1 MELVGV
7 MRLAIVGGG
16 LGGCALAIAAAQ
28 HGISAVIIEK
38 DPGWTPLSSGI
49 FLYANGLD
57 SVRKL
62 GVLDEVLAN
71 GWSSPDGKNIY
82 YDQNGEI
89 IAETYYPTS
98 MPGVIPPI
106 VGIMRST
113 LHKALVAQVRK
124 LGVRVILGSEVARF
138 HDSGTGLVEVELTK
152 ESSESCDI
160 LVGAD
165 GIRSSIRR
173 ELFGPITPEFTG
185 FGTWRSLHAKPKN
198 LDAKIMMMGV
208 GKRLGIMPLSD
219 TLMYIYATTNEP
231 DNPRYQH
238 EFIPSIMRE
247 KLKEFGGPAT
257 DLLPQIQDPTT
268 VFYTAVEEVALG
280 LPWSK
285 GRVVLIGDA
294 AHASTPYMGQ
304 GGAMALE
311 DGLILAEMLSV
322 SGANPDTLLAFGE
335 RRYERCSFVQRV
347 SRSVGDK
354 GGLESAADC
363 EQRNVNLRET
373 GQLDVDNFYK
383 RMFAGN

>member
-1 MELVGV
+1 MK
-7 MRLAIVGGG
+7 LAIVGGG

-28 HGISAVIIEK
+28 RGISSVIVEK

-62 GVLDEVLAN
+62 GALDDVLAN
-71 GWSSPDGKNIY
+71 GWSSTDGKNIY
-82 YDQNGEI
+82 YDQNGDV
-89 IAETYYPTS
+89 IAETHYPTS

-106 VGIMRST
+106 VGIMRSA
-113 LHKALVAQVRK
+113 LHKALAARVK
-124 LGVRVILGSEVARF
+124 DLGVRVIIGREVTRF
-138 HDSGTGLVEVELTK
+138 HDSGTGPVDFEL
-152 ESSESCDI
+152 SDGQSETCDV

-165 GIRSSIRR
+165 GIRSSFRR
-173 ELFGPITPEFTG
+173 ALFGPIEPEFTG
-185 FGTWRSLHAKPKN
+185 FGTWRSLHEKPKDLN
-198 LDAKIMMMGV
+198 AKIMMMGV

-219 TLMYIYATTNEP
+219 TMMYIYATTNEP
-231 DNPRYQH
+231 DNPRYPR
-238 EFIPSIMRE
+238 ELMPSIMQE

-257 DLLPQIQDPTT
+257 NLLPQIKDPEA

-280 LPWSK
+280 LPWAK

-311 DGLILAEMLSV
+311 DGLILAEMLAA
-322 SGANPDTLLAFGE
+322 SGANPETLLAFGE
-335 RRYERCSFVQRV
+335 RRYERCKFVQRV

-363 EQRNVNLRET
+363 QQRNINLRES
-373 GQLDVDNFYK
+373 GQQDVDNFYK

>member
-1 MELVGV
+1 MK
-7 MRLAIVGGG
+7 LAIVGGG

-62 GVLDEVLAN
+62 GVLDEVLAH

-89 IAETYYPTS
+89 ITETHYPTL
-98 MPGVIPPI
+98 MPGLIPPI

-113 LHKALVAQVRK
+113 LHKVLAAWVRE
-124 LGVRVILGSEVARF
+124 LGVRVVLGREVAHF
-138 HDSGTGLVEVELTK
+138 NDSGTGSVEFELNDG
-152 ESSESCDI
+152 SRESCDV

-173 ELFGPITPEFTG
+173 GLFGPINPEFTG
-185 FGTWRSLHAKPKN
+185 FGTWRSLHEKPKDI
-198 LDAKIMMMGV
+198 DAKIMMMGV
-208 GKRLGIMPLSD
+208 GKRLGIMPLSE
-219 TLMYIYATTNEP
+219 TMMYIYATTNEP
-231 DNPRYQH
+231 DNPRYPLDH
-238 EFIPSIMRE
+238 VPSIMRE
-247 KLKEFGGPAT
+247 KLKEFEGPAT
-257 DLLPQIQDPTT
+257 DLLPQIKDPAA

-311 DGLILAEMLSV
+311 DGLILAEMLSA
-322 SGANPDTLLAFGE
+322 SGASPETLLAFGE
-335 RRYERCSFVQRV
+335 RRYQRCSFVQRV

-363 EQRNVNLRET
+363 EQRNINLRET
-373 GQLDVDNFYK
+373 GQSDVDNFYK